1 MSLSDKRFQVRV
13 VEHSVQEEIP
23 ESLYFEIFD
32 RKKYNQ
38 KKDPHVVYGRNYPI
52 LRQIVR
58 YLNLLSSLK
67 D

>member
-1 MSLSDKRFQVRV
+1 MSLSDKRFEVRIV
-13 VEHSVQEEIP
+13 DHSAQEDIA

-52 LRQIVR
+52 LRNIVR